1 MLDKLSKPQLQT
13 LIRTV
18 SRDSS
23 HVAFTKHVLLRM
35 KERRIT
41 QDLALQVLQK
51 GLLIHEPEPNL
62 AKGSIECRMQKFMA
76 GRDIGIVVA
85 LSDDDPDLLV
95 ITAMEL

>member
-1 MLDKLSKPQLQT
+1 MLDKLSKSQLQT

-23 HVAFTKHVLLRM
+23 RVGFTKHVLTRM
-35 KERRIT
+35 KERQIT
-41 QDLALQVLQK
+41 RDMAVEVLRK
-51 GLLIHEPEPNL
+51 GLLIREPEPNL
-62 AKGSIECRMQKFMA
+62 VKGSIECRMEKFMT

-85 LSDDDPDLLV
+85 LSNDDPDLLV

>member
-1 MLDKLSKPQLQT
+1 MLDKLSKSQLQSH
-13 LIRTV
+13 IRTV

-23 HVAFTKHVLLRM
+23 RVAFTNHVLLRM

-41 QDLALQVLQK
+41 RDLALEVLRK
-51 GLLIHEPEPNL
+51 GLLIREPEPNL
-62 AKGSIECRMQKFMA
+62 ARGSIECRMEKFMT

-85 LSDDDPDLLV
+85 LRDDDPDLLV